1 MPPDARLPPAPPWR
15 AATPAAGEAWG
26 EGAAGA
32 RHGAPSTAELEAAVI
47 RNPSTPQP
55 HNPTTPQIN
64 NPDPNPN
71 LKSNPNQVVH
81 TSP

>member
-1 MPPDARLPPAPPWR
+1 MPPDTRLPPAPPWR

-26 EGAAGA
+26 EAATGA

-55 HNPTTPQIN
+55 HNPTTPQPHN
-64 NPDPNPN
+64 
-71 LKSNPNQVVH
+71 H
-81 TSP
+81 TNSQP